1 MKVYKEIEQG
11 SLEWHKIRYGKVG
24 GSTSKQLHVKS
35 DTLLNELVSCRLEP
49 FDEDYEEGF
58 KSAAM
63 ERGNELEPEARAALE
78 VATGLK
84 FEQFGWLEMDKCEIM
99 GISPD
104 GLTADLKVGCELK
117 CPSRAVHVR
126 YVREGVLPSDYVD
139 QIIQFFA
146 VNQKLESVWFAS
158 FRPECDVPL
167 FKIKLNRSSEVNVGT
182 KARPVTKSIGLHAL
196 DKKTLGW
203 KLEKEV
209 KKEVERVINSQF

>member
-1 MKVYKEIEQG
+1 MKIYKEIEQG
-11 SLEWHKIRYGKVG
+11 SLEWHNIRYGKVG

-49 FDEDYEEGF
+49 FDEDAVDGF

-84 FEQFGWLEMDKCEIM
+84 FEEFGWLEMDGCELM
-99 GISPD
+99 GLSPD
-104 GLTADLKVGCELK
+104 GLTADLKIGCELK

-146 VNQKLESVWFAS
+146 VNEKLESVWFAS

-167 FKIKLNRSSEVNVGT
+167 FKLEITKDSVVNTGT
-182 KARPVTKSIGLHAL
+182 KARPVMSQVSVMAANKMVLGLQLA
-196 DKKTLGW
+196 
-203 KLEKEV
+203 EEV
-209 KKEVERVINSQF
+209 KEEVKRVIESQF